1 MPRHDVGFLVVTD
14 TLCSRGGTRYSQFTA
29 LETFE
34 RRVYQKKKKNS
45 LSKKFVFPS
54 IEISSIQ
61 SNGFSV
67 W

>member
-14 TLCSRGGTRYSQFTA
+14 ALCSRGGTRYSQFTS
-29 LETFE
+29 LEAISE
-34 RRVYQKKKKNS
+34 RRVCIKNS
-45 LSKKFVFPS
+45 LSKKLVFPS
-54 IEISSIQ
+54 IEMSSIQ